1 MVGVG
6 GHETCG
12 GGGARRRMSRQRW
25 VPPYPV
31 ALRRQREGEIADPTL
46 HRGGEAGR
54 RRSGGNR
61 EKSEKKN
68 RFDPDRS
75 ERKLKLYSIKL
86 KQY

>member
-1 MVGVG
+1 MG
-6 GHETCG
+6 G

-61 EKSEKKN
+61 EKSEKKIDLILIDQKGN
-68 RFDPDRS
+68 
-75 ERKLKLYSIKL
+75 LNCIL
-86 KQY
+86 